1 MKREPKNWLSG
12 TGIIMIAAVMVEA
25 ISVFQYQRVRKMM
38 GEEMEVRS
46 HVVVGSIASDIVHL
60 MEITEVTMNENLWD
74 IKRSLVHPDSVYQS
88 LYHLIDDNPHIL
100 GGCLAFVPD
109 YFPSGPGLYEP
120 YASKDNGTISFSQI
134 ASPDHDYTQNPTYQK
149 VLKAQTPAWSDPY
162 VYGRD
167 SLAMT
172 TFSYPIW
179 DNKGELAAVCGLDV
193 DLSWLG
199 DAINSR
205 QPFASSFALLL
216 TRDGVLVA
224 GPSER
229 KIPREDVQTALDLVN
244 GKSPQKANSGMSF
257 HKHELNKS
265 PFWQVVEVYWTDELF
280 ARVRKMRMQQ
290 LLLIVLGLAI
300 LAFMINLYARK
311 EKHLRDATAEKA
323 RIGGELEVAR
333 RIQQEMLPTSFP
345 SFAYGSIEPARE
357 VGGDLFDFF
366 IRDGKFFFCIGDVSG
381 KGVPSAMLMSVVHS
395 LFRMV
400 SRKEDSPS
408 NILKALN
415 EELCRGNDTNM
426 FMTFFVGCLDLY
438 TGVLNF
444 GNAGHDKPFLL
455 TEDIATLQTKANFP
469 LGVFP
474 NTNFEEQT
482 ITMEPGSTLLLYT
495 DGLTEAKNV
504 SRQQFSRNGVCEVL
518 KACIL
523 TGANAPRELV
533 ESLSKAAHDF
543 AGEAPQSDDLT
554 MLAINYAPE
563 KVMREEIVLTNNVD
577 EVSKL
582 SDFVKAF
589 CAKLELGTKLSAGL
603 RLALEESVVNVIN
616 YAYPEGEKG
625 EVRILAESNS
635 REVRF
640 TITDSGVPFDPT
652 TVLEADTTLDAKNRP
667 IGGLGVLLTR
677 KLMDS
682 ISYSRRNGQNVLH
695 LTKTI
700 S

>member
-1 MKREPKNWLSG
+1 MKREPKSWLSG
-12 TGIIMIAAVMVEA
+12 TGIIMIAAVLVEA

-46 HVVVGSIASDIVHL
+46 HVVVGSIASDIVHM
-60 MEITEVTMNENLWD
+60 MEITEVTMCENLWD
-74 IKRSLVHPDSVYQS
+74 VKRGLVHPDSIYRS

-109 YFPSGPGLYEP
+109 YFPSKPGLYEP
-120 YASKDNGTISFSQI
+120 YASKEEGVISYSQI
-134 ASPDHDYTQNPTYQK
+134 AGPDHDYTQNPTYQR
-149 VLKAQTPAWSDPY
+149 VLKTQTPAWSDPY

-172 TFSYPIW
+172 TYSYPIW

-205 QPFASSFALLL
+205 QPFASSFAMLL

-229 KIPREDVQTALDLVN
+229 KVPREDVHLALELVN
-244 GKSPQKANSGMSF
+244 GNSPKSAQSGMSF

-265 PFWQVVEVYWTDELF
+265 PFWQVIEVYWTDDLF
-280 ARVRKMRMQQ
+280 ARMRKMRMQQ
-290 LLLIVLGLAI
+290 LLLILLGLAI

-311 EKHLRDATAEKA
+311 EKHLRDATAEQA

-333 RIQQEMLPTSFP
+333 RIQQEMLPKSFP
-345 SFAYGSIEPARE
+345 AFAYGSIEPARE

-366 IRDGKFFFCIGDVSG
+366 VRDGKFFFCIGDVSG

-438 TGVLNF
+438 TGVLTF

-455 TEDIATLQTKANFP
+455 TEDITLLQTKANMP

-474 NTNFEEQT
+474 NTHFEEQT
-482 ITMEPGSTLLLYT
+482 ITMAPGTTLLLYT
-495 DGLTEAKNV
+495 DGLTEAKNL
-504 SRQQFSRNGVCEVL
+504 SREQFTRQGVCDVL
-518 KACIL
+518 TSCVSS
-523 TGANAPRELV
+523 GSSAPRELV
-533 ESLSKAAHDF
+533 EALSKAAHNF

-563 KVMREEIVLTNNVD
+563 KVLREELVLTNEVD

-589 CAKLELGTKLSAGL
+589 CAKLELGTKLSAGI

-616 YAYPEGEKG
+616 YAYPDGGKG
-625 EVRILAESNS
+625 TVSILAESNS

-652 TVLEADTTLDAKNRP
+652 TVLEADTTLDAMNRP

-682 ISYSRRNGQNVLH
+682 ISYSRRNGQNVLF

>member
-38 GEEMEVRS
+38 GEEMETRS
-46 HVVVGSIASDIVHL
+46 HVIVGSIASDIVHM

-109 YFPSGPGLYEP
+109 YFPSKPGLYEP
-120 YASKDNGTISFSQI
+120 YASKEKGVISYSQI
-134 ASPDHDYTQNPTYQK
+134 AGPDHDYTQNPTYQR
-149 VLKAQTPAWSDPY
+149 VLKTQTPAWSDPY
-162 VYGRD
+162 VYGGD

-172 TFSYPIW
+172 TYSYPIW

-205 QPFASSFALLL
+205 QPFASSFAMLL

-229 KIPREDVQTALDLVN
+229 KIPREDVHLALELVN
-244 GKSPQKANSGMSF
+244 GNSPKSAQSGMSF
-257 HKHELNKS
+257 HKHELNKP
-265 PFWQVVEVYWTDELF
+265 PFWQVIEVYWTDDLF
-280 ARVRKMRMQQ
+280 ARMRKMRMQQ
-290 LLLIVLGLAI
+290 LLLILLGLAI

-333 RIQQEMLPTSFP
+333 RIQQEMLPKSFP
-345 SFAYGSIEPARE
+345 AYAYGSIEPARE

-366 IRDGKFFFCIGDVSG
+366 VRDGKFFFCIGDVSG

-438 TGVLNF
+438 TGVLTF

-455 TEDIATLQTKANFP
+455 TEDITLLQTKANMP

-474 NTNFEEQT
+474 NTHFEEQT
-482 ITMEPGSTLLLYT
+482 ITMAPGTTLLLYT
-495 DGLTEAKNV
+495 DGLTEAKNL
-504 SRQQFSRNGVCEVL
+504 SREQFTRQGVCDVL
-518 KACIL
+518 TSCVSS
-523 TGANAPRELV
+523 GSSAPRELV
-533 ESLSKAAHDF
+533 EALSKAAHNF

-563 KVMREEIVLTNNVD
+563 KVLREELVLTNEVD

-589 CAKLELGTKLSAGL
+589 CAKLELGTKLAAGI

-616 YAYPEGEKG
+616 YAYPDGGKG
-625 EVRILAESNS
+625 TVSILAESNS

-652 TVLEADTTLDAKNRP
+652 TVLEADTTLDAMNRP

-682 ISYSRRNGQNVLH
+682 ISYSRRNGQNVLF